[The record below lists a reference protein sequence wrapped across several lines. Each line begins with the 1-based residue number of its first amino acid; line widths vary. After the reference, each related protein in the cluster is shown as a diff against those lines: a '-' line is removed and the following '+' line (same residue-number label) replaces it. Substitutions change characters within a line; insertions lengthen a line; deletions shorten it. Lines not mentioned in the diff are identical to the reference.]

1 MAARGKF
8 IAIEGIDGSGKR
20 TQLDLLANSL
30 EGRGVAIARFSFP
43 RYGSS
48 FGKLVAAYLNG
59 EFGSL
64 ASVDAHFSALLYA
77 GDRFEAK
84 KDLEGALGS
93 GQTIVADRYIG
104 SNLAHQTARVA
115 PQRREEFMAWL
126 ARLEYEIYGLPKED
140 LVLYMRLPVTE
151 AQRLVAM
158 KPPREYTAQQ
168 RDLQEA
174 DTTHLEQAALVY
186 DRLALEPNWVT
197 IECAQASA
205 DNDSGARRLRDPEA
219 IHQDV
224 LSAIHT
230 RLPELLPAMKGRA

>member
-1 MAARGKF
+1 
-8 IAIEGIDGSGKR
+8 
-20 TQLDLLANSL
+20 
-30 EGRGVAIARFSFP
+30 
-43 RYGSS
+43 
-48 FGKLVAAYLNG
+48 
-59 EFGSL
+59 
-64 ASVDAHFSALLYA
+64 
-77 GDRFEAK
+77 
-84 KDLEGALGS
+84 
-93 GQTIVADRYIG
+93 
-104 SNLAHQTARVA
+104 
-115 PQRREEFMAWL
+115 MAWL

-174 DTTHLEQAALVY
+174 DTAHLEQAALVY

-197 IECAQASA
+197 IECAQASTNEDFSA
-205 DNDSGARRLRDPEA
+205 GRLRDPEA

-224 LSAIHT
+224 LAAILA